1 MLLMHAG
8 EQRPLQNIPKT
19 FQRFALPLVTKKSVS
34 LLYRYN
40 LKRKI
45 AGLPPVTKEWYEA
58 RRAQL
63 AASASGPL
71 QRIWLDPL
79 TKKKFYSENTY
90 QAFTRS
96 KKYLD
101 LVKRSGKAAPAAVVT
116 VRRLNEGAAPSEAP
130 AQPAAAPAVPLPV
143 GANPTGFTVK
153 PAVYGGP
160 AAAAA
165 KARQTSGNEQDQED
179 SAGGDNSGDDWETA
193 SEEEM
198 EGSQKEW
205 EEWDVCRSLFD
216 NHISPSMEEN
226 LEYMWRKFGFYL
238 PDSEFLED
246 PEGMLKYL
254 GAKLQYGHIPLYES
268 GNNPKAKQMASL
280 HGVQRHMVDVGKCKV
295 LYDDNEE
302 EYEDFYNYEKEEMDV
317 DGNPTDRQLVSIDA
331 EDAVA
336 AGGGYELALPQ
347 SKGGVR
353 VLGSREFARYYK
365 QRHKAGDSRESTA
378 AARVLAQYRKLSVP
392 LIGDGT
398 EASIEKKRAQRAV
411 VRAQRDWMNV
421 SIRRNV
427 NDNLPRNVPY

>member
-1 MLLMHAG
+1 MEDGVYCSTAG
-8 EQRPLQNIPKT
+8 TYFNERDSLQEHYQSE
-19 FQRFALPLVTKKSVS
+19 FH
-34 LLYRYN
+34 RYN

-116 VRRLNEGAAPSEAP
+116 VRRLNEGAPPAAEAP
-130 AQPAAAPAVPLPV
+130 AQPPAAAAAPLPV

-160 AAAAA
+160 AAANDAM
-165 KARQTSGNEQDQED
+165 QTSADDQED
-179 SAGGDNSGDDWETA
+179 SAAANSGDDWETA

-198 EGSQKEW
+198 EGSQNEW

-268 GNNPKAKQMASL
+268 GNNPTAKQMASL

-295 LYDDNEE
+295 LYEDNEE
-302 EYEDFYNYEKEEMDV
+302 EYEDFYNYDQEEMDV
-317 DGNPTDRQLVSIDA
+317 DGNATGRQLLLIDA
-331 EDAVA
+331 EDAAA

-347 SKGGVR
+347 SKGGVK
-353 VLGSREFARYYK
+353 VLGSREFARYYR

-392 LIGDGT
+392 LLGDGT
-398 EASIEKKRAQRAV
+398 EGSMEKRRAQKAV
-411 VRAQRDWMNV
+411 ARAQRDWIGV

>member
-1 MLLMHAG
+1 MEDGVYCSTAG
-8 EQRPLQNIPKT
+8 TYFNERDSLQEHYQSE
-19 FQRFALPLVTKKSVS
+19 FH
-34 LLYRYN
+34 RYN

-116 VRRLNEGAAPSEAP
+116 VRRLNEGAPPAAEAP
-130 AQPAAAPAVPLPV
+130 AQPPAAAAAPLPV

-160 AAAAA
+160 AAANDAM
-165 KARQTSGNEQDQED
+165 QTSADDQED
-179 SAGGDNSGDDWETA
+179 SAAANSGDDWETA

-198 EGSQKEW
+198 EGSQNEW

-295 LYDDNEE
+295 LYEDNEE
-302 EYEDFYNYEKEEMDV
+302 EYEDFYNYDQEEMDV
-317 DGNPTDRQLVSIDA
+317 DGNANGRQLLLIDA
-331 EDAVA
+331 EDAAA

-347 SKGGVR
+347 SKGGVK
-353 VLGSREFARYYK
+353 VLGSREFARYYR

-392 LIGDGT
+392 LLGDGT
-398 EASIEKKRAQRAV
+398 EGSMEKRRAQKAV
-411 VRAQRDWMNV
+411 ARAQRDWIGV

>member
-1 MLLMHAG
+1 
-8 EQRPLQNIPKT
+8 
-19 FQRFALPLVTKKSVS
+19 
-34 LLYRYN
+34 

-101 LVKRSGKAAPAAVVT
+101 LVKRSGKPAPAAVVT
-116 VRRLNEGAAPSEAP
+116 VRRLNEGSAAG
-130 AQPAAAPAVPLPV
+130 PAAAEPTTQQPTTQQPTTQQPQLPV

-160 AAAAA
+160 AAME
-165 KARQTSGNEQDQED
+165 TSEQKDD
-179 SAGGDNSGDDWETA
+179 SADNANSGDDWETA

-198 EGSQKEW
+198 EGSQKDW

-216 NHISPSMEEN
+216 NHMSPSMEDN

-268 GNNPKAKQMASL
+268 GDNPNAKQMASL
-280 HGVQRHMVDVGKCKV
+280 HGVQRHMIDSGKCKV

-302 EYEDFYNYEKEEMDV
+302 EYEDFYNYDKEEMDV
-317 DGNPTDRQLVSIDA
+317 DGNVKERQVLLIDA
-331 EDAVA
+331 EDAA
-336 AGGGYELALPQ
+336 AASGGYELALPQ
-347 SKGGVR
+347 SKGGVK

-378 AARVLAQYRKLSVP
+378 AARVLAQYRKLHVP
-392 LIGDGT
+392 LLGDGT
-398 EASIEKKRAQRAV
+398 EGSEDRKRSQKAV

>member
-1 MLLMHAG
+1 M
-8 EQRPLQNIPKT
+8 
-19 FQRFALPLVTKKSVS
+19 
-34 LLYRYN
+34 
-40 LKRKI
+40 KRKI

-101 LVKRSGKAAPAAVVT
+101 LVKKSGKAAPAAVVT
-116 VRRLNEGAAPSEAP
+116 VRRLNEGAAPASAAEP
-130 AQPAAAPAVPLPV
+130 QPAAAAPVQFPV
-143 GANPTGFTVK
+143 GANPSGFTVK

-160 AAAAA
+160 AAAADA
-165 KARQTSGNEQDQED
+165 MQTSEDQGED
-179 SAGGDNSGDDWETA
+179 SAAANSGDDWETA

-198 EGSQKEW
+198 EGSQNEW

-268 GNNPKAKQMASL
+268 GDNPNAKQMASL
-280 HGVQRHMVDVGKCKV
+280 HGVQRHMVDVNKCKV

-317 DGNPTDRQLVSIDA
+317 DGNVIGRQLLLVDA
-331 EDAVA
+331 EDAAA

-347 SKGGVR
+347 SSGGVK

-378 AARVLAQYRKLSVP
+378 AARVLAQYRKLHVP
-392 LIGDGT
+392 LLGDGT
-398 EASIEKKRAQRAV
+398 EGSEEKKRAQKAV
-411 VRAQRDWMNV
+411 ARAQRDWIGV